1 MDSIVMEKKDGVK
14 HEKTTGFPGKMAYKK
29 SPSAAMML
37 HLGMILP
44 FGQLSWFS

>member
-1 MDSIVMEKKDGVK
+1 MKKPPD
-14 HEKTTGFPGKMAYKK
+14 FLGKMAYKK
-29 SPSAAMML
+29 SPSAAVML

>member
-1 MDSIVMEKKDGVK
+1 MDSIVMEKKGGVK
-14 HEKTTGFPGKMAYKK
+14 HKNPPEFLEEKEEMAYEK

-44 FGQLSWFS
+44 FGQLS